1 MSQAT
6 NYAEEKILNAL
17 FRGGSLGVPANWH
30 FGLLSAVSDL
40 EAGTVTELSGSG
52 YARQAIAPGSGT
64 FKDPATATQGE
75 TNNVAAITW
84 ASSAAAA
91 WGSPTH
97 VGIYDAS
104 TGGNLWFV
112 IALGTAP
119 GAIAIGN
126 KVEAA
131 AAAVK
136 LTLS

>member
-6 NYAEEKILNAL
+6 NFAEQTILNAL
-17 FRGGSLGVPANWH
+17 FRSGSLGVPANWH
-30 FGLLSAVSDL
+30 YGLLSAVSDL
-40 EAGTVTELSGSG
+40 EAGTVTELSGTG
-52 YARQAIAPGSGT
+52 YARQAVAPGSGT

-75 TNNVAAITW
+75 TSPNAIVNWTN
-84 ASSAAAA
+84 SAAAA

-97 VGIYDAS
+97 VGIYDAA

-112 IALGTAP
+112 IPLGVAP

-131 AAAVK
+131 ANALK
-136 LTLS
+136 ITLG